1 MENIAVGSHLHIAG
15 RAAALAAAA
24 DVAKLVGLD
33 AMLQQPASTLTVSGR
48 KRLELARALATTP
61 KLLLLD
67 EVLAGLNPSEI
78 RDVLP
83 IIRAIRER
91 GVTILMIEHVMQAVM
106 SLAEKIYVLV
116 EGRVIAQGPPAAV
129 AADPKVIEAYLGAGA
144 AARLAGGAHG
154 LIACALNRFCKFAA
168 CTPATAKPRSC
179 AASISWSGPA
189 TSWPCSV
196 RMAPENRRSISR
208 FPDWFRPRGGS
219 IEFDGRFIHDASP
232 SAIVASGLIH
242 VPEGRRIFPNMSV
255 ADNLDLG
262 SYRRAA
268 SRRAAN
274 REQVFSMFP
283 RLRER
288 ASQRAGTLSGGEQQM
303 LAIGRGLM
311 AEPKLL
317 ILDEPS
323 LGLSPLLVEEMFAM
337 ILRLNK
343 DGLAVLLVEQN
354 VVQSLDIVHRAYILE
369 HGSFVMSG
377 SAADIR
383 SNADLKRAF
392 LGL

>member
-1 MENIAVGSHLHIAG
+1 MADRAASAAVRGLHAGYGEIEILRGIDLVVGAGDIVAVLGSNGAGKSTLNLAISGLVPARG
-15 RAAALAAAA
+15 RARSNSTAAL
-24 DVAKLVGLD
+24 
-33 AMLQQPASTLTVSGR
+33 STS
-48 KRLELARALATTP
+48 
-61 KLLLLD
+61 
-67 EVLAGLNPSEI
+67 
-78 RDVLP
+78 
-83 IIRAIRER
+83 
-91 GVTILMIEHVMQAVM
+91 
-106 SLAEKIYVLV
+106 
-116 EGRVIAQGPPAAV
+116 
-129 AADPKVIEAYLGAGA
+129 
-144 AARLAGGAHG
+144 
-154 LIACALNRFCKFAA
+154 
-168 CTPATAKPRSC
+168 
-179 AASISWSGPA
+179 
-189 TSWPCSV
+189 
-196 RMAPENRRSISR
+196 
-208 FPDWFRPRGGS
+208 
-219 IEFDGRFIHDASP
+219 ASP

-268 SRRAAN
+268 SAA
-274 REQVFSMFP
+274 RGRIASGCFP
-283 RLRER
+283 CSRGLRER
-288 ASQRAGTLSGGEQQM
+288 ATQRAGTLSGGEQQM